1 MFVAAKDRTSMFNTG
16 MVGYIYIGE
25 DRKTVKAVAGPRETV
40 YRLGIYRSE
49 SEAAA
54 AFRILAG
61 EMEKGRDIVY
71 MPTDEEVEMFMRRE
85 NARPERF
92 FTRWKKAG
100 SPGWVIKRGSSK
112 T

>member
-16 MVGYIYIGE
+16 MVSYIYIGE

-61 EMEKGRDIVY
+61 ELEKGRDIVY

-92 FTRWKKAG
+92 SRDGKKPVRRGG
-100 SPGWVIKRGSSK
+100 S
-112 T
+112 

>member
-16 MVGYIYIGE
+16 MVSYIYIGE

-40 YRLGIYRSE
+40 YRLGFYRSE

-71 MPTDEEVEMFMRRE
+71 MPTDEEVE
-85 NARPERF
+85 
-92 FTRWKKAG
+92 RWKCLYVERMLDRSVFHAMGKSRFAG
-100 SPGWVIKRGSSK
+100 VGHKERK
-112 T
+112 